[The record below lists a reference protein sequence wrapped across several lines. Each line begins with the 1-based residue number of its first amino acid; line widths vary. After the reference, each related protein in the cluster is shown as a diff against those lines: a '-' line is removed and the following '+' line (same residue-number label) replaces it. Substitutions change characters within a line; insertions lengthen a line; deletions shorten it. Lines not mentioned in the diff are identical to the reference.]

1 MASKSPGCST
11 PANSSCL
18 SRGRE
23 CLLCGAKDT
32 QMMQYSNTKIE
43 VKTFL
48 LQHFDGIILAD
59 DWICRKHVLE
69 AQRHYSVPGF
79 TPKWCNKLSQQ
90 QPSKEKCSNP
100 SCTNTQ
106 YPKLIKPAFDKIK
119 STWNSQEA
127 AGKSS
132 PFALCHTCYCQAYN
146 MLHPKKICRS
156 CGAIPKAGISF
167 SRHSPNAAIVTE
179 HLKKTDY
186 DILISPQDVLCFSCY
201 KLHCSILKSL
211 NSSTDYEGSDSGL
224 QQNIKTWKN
233 TVDSTDLLTSAVLS
247 AVLFVAENL
256 IQ

>member
-1 MASKSPGCST
+1 MASKSTGCST

-48 LQHFDGIILAD
+48 LQHFDGIILAN

-106 YPKLIKPAFDKIK
+106 YPKLIKPAFASIDKIK

-179 HLKKTDY
+179 HLKKQQIMIYLFLPWMFCALVATNY
-186 DILISPQDVLCFSCY
+186 TVVYL
-201 KLHCSILKSL
+201 SL
-211 NSSTDYEGSDSGL
+211 
-224 QQNIKTWKN
+224 
-233 TVDSTDLLTSAVLS
+233 
-247 AVLFVAENL
+247 
-256 IQ
+256 